1 MGEPRKMTAA
11 RLAEILRRQREPQFG
26 RGYDPSIRA
35 TREEAPAGSRL
46 AKVWSPQIERVVH
59 TISLPEK
66 HTLALLLY
74 CPSLFEMQEQRMLP
88 FIPAPHPLHGH
99 PSASSQ
105 SLKAFRGTLAVAA
118 ELGYLSFHPSV
129 IADGK
134 ELPSCWIG
142 DLLGF
147 FKDAHGPYCVNFN
160 VKESRSEFTVPKVGI
175 TVRSNIKRAT
185 VTNTLRHIVE
195 RELYTEVGIRTVEV
209 AANELPRILIDNL
222 CQQLLWLKREHILTK
237 EQAQIVL
244 DGFNLGL
251 ACNATPLDVMVSIE
265 QTHGIPKYQQRI
277 VFEQGIFFRRIRV
290 DLFDSQIFVD
300 KPMLPERTDAL
311 EVFAHWFRREQ

>member
-99 PSASSQ
+99 PSAS
-105 SLKAFRGTLAVAA
+105 F
-118 ELGYLSFHPSV
+118 EEHWPW
-129 IADGK
+129 
-134 ELPSCWIG
+134 LP
-142 DLLGF
+142 
-147 FKDAHGPYCVNFN
+147 N
-160 VKESRSEFTVPKVGI
+160 
-175 TVRSNIKRAT
+175 
-185 VTNTLRHIVE
+185 
-195 RELYTEVGIRTVEV
+195 
-209 AANELPRILIDNL
+209 
-222 CQQLLWLKREHILTK
+222 
-237 EQAQIVL
+237 
-244 DGFNLGL
+244 
-251 ACNATPLDVMVSIE
+251 
-265 QTHGIPKYQQRI
+265 
-277 VFEQGIFFRRIRV
+277 
-290 DLFDSQIFVD
+290 
-300 KPMLPERTDAL
+300 
-311 EVFAHWFRREQ
+311 